1 MKNRNYNLEEAPAIG
16 GNIVFPPGTHNYR
29 LLQESAVSDR
39 SFSLLRQM
47 REKPN
52 ADVHLVV
59 CSPGYI
65 EYTRQHPDRE
75 TIAIADRRSAKH
87 LANCDMK
94 AAALIG
100 ENGGF
105 KSNLTPNKVSQ

>member
-1 MKNRNYNLEEAPAIG
+1 MENRKFDFEEAPNLG
-16 GNIVFPPGTHNYR
+16 GNLVFPPGTRNYR
-29 LLQESAVSDR
+29 LLLESAVSDR
-39 SFSLLRQM
+39 LTGLLKLM
-47 REKPN
+47 REKPD

-87 LANCDMK
+87 LANCDVK

-105 KSNLTPNKVSQ
+105 KSNLHLNSLY